1 MKLTKNFSSFVL
13 SVFILSA
20 CGQTENISPVN
31 GENKIQSP
39 IEKVITK
46 HEAVDL
52 PVIIYMDS
60 EYDKLSGKEN
70 TFTRRIIDTEIKD
83 FDESTEIEFLERSSS
98 DVRRQHFDLQN
109 DYKLLVITMS
119 HELTGDEKLAN
130 REAFMLNAGS
140 GLVMG
145 DDELA
150 MTNEFLSYQQEY
162 VATDYRVGKTID
174 ETGDIF
180 LAIPNEFA
188 DNENLQLKVLQKL
201 DDENKHIYVDIQ
213 N

>member
-1 MKLTKNFSSFVL
+1 MIL

-31 GENKIQSP
+31 GENKIQSSV
-39 IEKVITK
+39 EKVIKK
-46 HEAVDL
+46 HEAVEL
-52 PVIIYMDS
+52 PVIIYKDS
-60 EYDKLSGKEN
+60 EYDKLSGKEK
-70 TFTRRIIDTEIKD
+70 TFTRRITSTEIKD
-83 FDESTEIEFLERSSS
+83 FDESTEIEFLERYGN
-98 DVRRQHFDLQN
+98 DVRRQHFDLRN

-119 HELTGDEKLAN
+119 HELKGEEKRSI

-140 GLVMG
+140 GLVLG

-162 VATDYRVGKTID
+162 VATDYRVGKTIG

-188 DNENLQLKVLQKL
+188 DNEYLQLKVLQKL
-201 DDENKHIYVDIQ
+201 DDESTYIYVNVQ